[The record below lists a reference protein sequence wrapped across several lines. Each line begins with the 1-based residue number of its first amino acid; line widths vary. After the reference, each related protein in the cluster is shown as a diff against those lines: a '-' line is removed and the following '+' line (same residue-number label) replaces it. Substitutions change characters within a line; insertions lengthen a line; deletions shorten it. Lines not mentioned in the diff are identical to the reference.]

1 AIEGADASIAR
12 PGFLARATFTLEQRE
27 GVTLVPATAIVGA
40 AGAEAV
46 FMVEDGKAVRRDIR
60 TGLTSDG
67 RVEVLAGLEP
77 GDTVVVVGG
86 NVLRE
91 GVAAGLPVGADVPP
105 GPGTTGRPDDATS
118 TATPGE
124 ERRTPGS

>member
-1 AIEGADASIAR
+1 
-12 PGFLARATFTLEQRE
+12 
-27 GVTLVPATAIVGA
+27 
-40 AGAEAV
+40 
-46 FMVEDGKAVRRDIR
+46 MVEEGKAVRRDIE
-60 TGLTSDG
+60 TGLTSEG
-67 RVEVLAGLEP
+67 RVEVLAGLQP

-91 GVAAGLPVGADVPP
+91 GVNVRVVNRTAVGGDAAGLPVGADVPP
-105 GPGTTGRPDDATS
+105 GPGTTSRPDDPAS